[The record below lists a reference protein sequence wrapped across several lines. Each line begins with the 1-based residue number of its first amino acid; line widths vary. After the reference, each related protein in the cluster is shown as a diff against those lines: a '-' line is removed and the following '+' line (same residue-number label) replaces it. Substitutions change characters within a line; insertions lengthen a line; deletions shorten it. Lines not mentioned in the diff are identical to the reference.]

1 LARPP
6 TSQAPLATPWDHPGI
21 ADALERN
28 QWEFIRGFAAVRG
41 VEVIDEPRV
50 LRVATGV
57 PSPLFNPVLR
67 ADVPAAEVRELID
80 ESRAWYRRRHVPW
93 SWYVGPASRPANLES
108 ELERRGFAKV
118 TEPPGMAADL
128 SALDRLDPGAHVTIE
143 RVSDRAGV
151 NAWFGVF
158 APSFELSK
166 AAASAFRDLVLAAGM
181 ADDSPMRNYLAFA
194 GSEPVATGSLVPAAG
209 VGGIYNIATRAD
221 LRGRGIGRAMTY
233 KLMREAAALG
243 YRAAILWSTAAGM
256 PVYRRLGFEER
267 IRVPTYLGPGG

>member
-1 LARPP
+1 VP
-6 TSQAPLATPWDHPGI
+6 APETVRGIHGPGI

-41 VEVIDEPRV
+41 VEVIDDERG

-67 ADVPAAEVRELID
+67 VNVPLPELAEVID
-80 ESRAWYRRRHVPW
+80 EARDWYRARHLPW
-93 SWYVGPASRPANLES
+93 SWYVGPASQPES
-108 ELERRGFAKV
+108 LMRELERRGFVKV

-128 SALDRLDPGAHVTIE
+128 ATLDELDPGAVITVE
-143 RVSDRAGV
+143 RVADRKLV
-151 NAWFGVF
+151 DAWFGVF
-158 APSFELSK
+158 APAFELSN
-166 AAASAFRDLVLAAGM
+166 AAASAFRDLILEGGLDESA
-181 ADDSPMRNYLAFA
+181 PMLNYIAYE
-194 GSEPVATGSLVPAAG
+194 GRDPVATGSLVPAAG

-221 LRGRGIGRAMTY
+221 RRGRGIGRAITY
-233 KLMREAAALG
+233 ALMAEAAAMG
-243 YRAAILWSTAAGM
+243 YSVAILWSTSAGL